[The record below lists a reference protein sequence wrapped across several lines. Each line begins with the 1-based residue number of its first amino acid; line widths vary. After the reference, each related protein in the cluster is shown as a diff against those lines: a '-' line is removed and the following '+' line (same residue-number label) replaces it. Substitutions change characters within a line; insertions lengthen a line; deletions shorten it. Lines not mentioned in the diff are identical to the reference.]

1 VSSKRLYSERTRG
14 PASVNR
20 SNAAAVAV
28 DDVDDIDVLG
38 RFLDDVNTT
47 TC

>member
-1 VSSKRLYSERTRG
+1 VSSKRLYSERARG

-28 DDVDDIDVLG
+28 DDVDVLG